1 MRNYVTLTIT
11 AICLLLGA
19 ALILV
24 YGVYAQTDP
33 HPLKAD
39 ARVWTD
45 KGKGHAKASVNA
57 PLSSCSGFY
66 NMTVE
71 VKHGQSK
78 NPHGDFS
85 GPITKSVSTKGT
97 PSAEN
102 YAGAYIS
109 DSSFYPHNGE
119 TASKTAYGN

>member
-1 MRNYVTLTIT
+1 MVSMLKLT
-11 AICLLLGA
+11 
-19 ALILV
+19 
-24 YGVYAQTDP
+24 
-33 HPLKAD
+33 PLKAD
-39 ARVWTD
+39 ARVWVD
-45 KGKGHAKASVNA
+45 KGKGHCKASVNA
-57 PLSSCSGFY
+57 PLSSCSGYY

-71 VKHGQSK
+71 VKHGQNK
-78 NPHGDFS
+78 YQNGDFS
-85 GPITKSVSTKGT
+85 GSITKSVSTKGT